1 MENYL
6 DDAHA
11 RQIYEIFLLVV
22 FSKEYSKSNRLLLL
36 SMCNLLAATMEIIL
50 SITKSDDKTLMTDSV
65 LLNNEATRN
74 KKRKKNLHEHKSWE
88 TVRQNKIK
96 VIDEI

>member
-1 MENYL
+1 M
-6 DDAHA
+6 
-11 RQIYEIFLLVV
+11 
-22 FSKEYSKSNRLLLL
+22 
-36 SMCNLLAATMEIIL
+36 M
-50 SITKSDDKTLMTDSV
+50 DSV

-96 VIDEI
+96 VIDVI

>member
-1 MENYL
+1 MY
-6 DDAHA
+6 
-11 RQIYEIFLLVV
+11 
-22 FSKEYSKSNRLLLL
+22 
-36 SMCNLLAATMEIIL
+36 NLLAATMEIIL
-50 SITKSDDKTLMTDSV
+50 SITKSDDKTLMTDSI

-74 KKRKKNLHEHKSWE
+74 KKRKKNLYEHKSWE

>member
-1 MENYL
+1 
-6 DDAHA
+6 
-11 RQIYEIFLLVV
+11 
-22 FSKEYSKSNRLLLL
+22 
-36 SMCNLLAATMEIIL
+36 MEIIL

-65 LLNNEATRN
+65 LLHNEATRN
-74 KKRKKNLHEHKSWE
+74 KKRKKNLYEHKSWE

>member
-1 MENYL
+1 MAASL
-6 DDAHA
+6 CSLW
-11 RQIYEIFLLVV
+11 RRPILL
-22 FSKEYSKSNRLLLL
+22 
-36 SMCNLLAATMEIIL
+36 
-50 SITKSDDKTLMTDSV
+50 TKSDDKTLMMDSV

>member
-1 MENYL
+1 MFGLENYL

-11 RQIYEIFLLVV
+11 RQIYDILLSVV

-50 SITKSDDKTLMTDSV
+50 SITKSDDKTLMTDSI

-74 KKRKKNLHEHKSWE
+74 KSERKTFTN
-88 TVRQNKIK
+88 TK
-96 VIDEI
+96 VGKQYAKTRLR